1 MSGDLAPCRVC
12 GRVGGFHDPEC
23 PVGLPDLPERGR
35 KPTRATN
42 AATLADLVGR
52 LAPDEPVFVLI
63 GRDLLAPLAIQQYA
77 EGARRAGREDFAADV
92 EARGIEFLRWQ
103 AANRG
108 RVKLPD

>member
-1 MSGDLAPCRVC
+1 MSGPCNLC
-12 GRVGGFHDPEC
+12 AGVGGLHTPEC
-23 PVGLPDLPERGR
+23 PNGERRWVSGAGR
-35 KPTRATN
+35 KAID

-52 LAPDEPVFVLI
+52 LTPDEPVFVLI

-77 EGARRAGREDFAADV
+77 EGARRAGREEFAADV

-103 AANRG
+103 AANRD

>member
-1 MSGDLAPCRVC
+1 MAPCVLP
-12 GRVGGFHDPEC
+12 GGHAGDHEW
-23 PVGLPDLPERGR
+23 GPERR
-35 KPTRATN
+35 SRATN

-103 AANRG
+103 AANRD